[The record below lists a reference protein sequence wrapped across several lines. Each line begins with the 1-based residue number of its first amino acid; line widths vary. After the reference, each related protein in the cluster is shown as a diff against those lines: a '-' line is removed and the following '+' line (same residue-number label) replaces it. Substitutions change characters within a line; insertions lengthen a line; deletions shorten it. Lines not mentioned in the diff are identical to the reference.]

1 MCVKIYTKEAFPC
14 MREVFVLINTIEKVK
29 QFVQSV
35 SSYEGDL
42 DLSTG
47 RYIIDAK
54 SIMGIFSLDISSP
67 LKLIIHND
75 ETADGLIAELKD
87 YIVGSDS

>member
-1 MCVKIYTKEAFPC
+1 

-75 ETADGLIAELKD
+75 ETANGLIAELKD
-87 YIVGSDS
+87 CIVGSDS